1 MQDAL
6 QGNERG
12 LVSDPQGLDLDEK
25 PKRSPPDF
33 QKNKQSNII
42 GGVFVLQ
49 VQNTGL
55 SRLLSS
61 LHNLGKSSG

>member
-33 QKNKQSNII
+33 QKNKQSNIRR
-42 GGVFVLQ
+42 GGICAPSAKHGIVPTSFFFAQL
-49 VQNTGL
+49 
-55 SRLLSS
+55 R
-61 LHNLGKSSG
+61 KI